1 MTTPFYFKFHIQARC
16 LYRWVTII
24 NLLIINL
31 LIGISTK
38 SFAQTTKE
46 TVSVGQIITFY
57 GEILISLDDRTP
69 NHKESF
75 IELANAG
82 YWDSLTFNRVIPNF
96 VAQGGCPDTEDGFT
110 DPEYLLEPEFV
121 NDLKHVYGA
130 VGAGRDDNPGKLS
143 ARCQFYIVQNPEG
156 IPRLDGDYTIFGQ
169 VIKGMSVIEQIVR
182 VKRDGNDEPLN
193 PITLSVNIIQIP
205 VNQIERI
212 FLNSQEHS
220 KTSLNEQ

>member
-1 MTTPFYFKFHIQARC
+1 MTNTFLYTPYSSNWITK
-16 LYRWVTII
+16 LYLSNILLFVFGLFLLSHS
-24 NLLIINL
+24 NLL
-31 LIGISTK
+31 
-38 SFAQTTKE
+38 AQDSDIK
-46 TVSVGQIITFY
+46 VPVGQIVTSY
-57 GEILISLDDRTP
+57 GEILIALDDKTP

-96 VAQGGCPDTEDGFT
+96 VAQGGCPDTEEGFN

-121 NDLKHVYGA
+121 PELKHVYGA

-156 IPRLDGDYTIFGQ
+156 IPRLDGDYTVFGH

-182 VKRDGNDEPLN
+182 VKRDSKDEPIN
-193 PITLSVNIIQIP
+193 PITLSVKII
-205 VNQIERI
+205 
-212 FLNSQEHS
+212 
-220 KTSLNEQ
+220 SLDKGEVDKMRN

>member
-1 MTTPFYFKFHIQARC
+1 MNKLSGSLVIHLFLAIS
-16 LYRWVTII
+16 I
-24 NLLIINL
+24 LLF
-31 LIGISTK
+31 SESK
-38 SFAQTTKE
+38 SFAQTSNE
-46 TVSVGQIITFY
+46 NVPVGQIVTPY
-57 GEILISLDDRTP
+57 GEILIELDDRTP

-96 VAQGGCPDTEDGFT
+96 VAQGGCPDTPEGFT

-121 NDLKHVYGA
+121 PELKHVYGA

-182 VKRDGNDEPLN
+182 AKRDSNDEPIKSIPLKVQ
-193 PITLSVNIIQIP
+193 LIQI
-205 VNQIERI
+205 
-212 FLNSQEHS
+212 SQSAYSEL
-220 KTSLNEQ
+220 TTQEN